1 MPHPRCCSEVP
12 RYHWL
17 PNVHTRSVFKILSQR
32 PNSMSSHTKYKLYSP
47 LSSSRLPLSF
57 ARPSQAKD
65 IQCMRISSPSLSVSP
80 LSASPVI
87 GSVSWV
93 QSTWRLIPQASS
105 TCGLFRVTSKCQ
117 ASLFPLFSLS
127 SLFQSSSRAPFL
139 FSPRPRPHLSSP
151 PPPGDRPTVMLL

>member
-1 MPHPRCCSEVP
+1 MPHPRCCSEVS

-47 LSSSRLPLSF
+47 LSSSRLPLSSD
-57 ARPSQAKD
+57 RPSQAKD

-80 LSASPVI
+80 SSASPVI

-105 TCGLFRVTSKCQ
+105 TCSLFRVTSNCR

-127 SLFQSSSRAPFL
+127 SLFQSSSRAPLSL
-139 FSPRPRPHLSSP
+139 FPTPTPTSLSSSS
-151 PPPGDRPTVMLL
+151 PGDRPTVMLL